1 MQPAFRIFANQKDI
15 TAAVRDRL
23 LEMTITDEAGV
34 KSDQVK
40 ITLDDRRRGDGAVAE
55 LPRIGTTLAVA
66 LGYAGTGLADM
77 GTYRVDEIDIS
88 HPPAT
93 LTVSAKAADM
103 TGPFRSPQTR
113 SWDETSLGAIVETI
127 ASEHGYTP
135 KVDPELGGIA
145 VPHLD
150 QTEES
155 DMALLTRLAGTHDA
169 VAKPVA
175 GHLVLAKQG
184 AAKSATGKDLPIIE
198 LRARNLTSWSYN
210 HSARKAG
217 GSGME
222 SVGGVK
228 AYWWDADAG
237 ERQEVIVGSPPYEE
251 LRYVHATKADA
262 LAVAATKMNAGERSQ
277 DELSLTLPGDTQL
290 AAECRLSLPDLRPG
304 LPTDWCIT
312 KVEHKLSGGGYA
324 CHVECERFI

>member
-15 TAAVRDRL
+15 TTAVRDRL
-23 LEMTITDEAGV
+23 LEMTITDEAGI

-40 ITLDDRRRGDGAVAE
+40 ITLDDRLRGDGAVAE
-55 LPRIGTTLAVA
+55 LPDIGTTLAVA
-66 LGYAGTGLADM
+66 LGYVGTGLADM
-77 GTYRVDEIDIS
+77 GTYRVDEIDIN

-103 TGPFRSPQTR
+103 AGPFRSPKTR
-113 SWDETSLGAIVETI
+113 SWDKITLGVIVETI
-127 ASEHGYTP
+127 ATEHGYTP
-135 KVDPELGGIA
+135 KIDPELGGIV

-155 DMALLTRLAGTHDA
+155 DMALLTRMAGMHDA

-184 AAKSATGKDLPIIE
+184 AAKSATGKDLPVIE
-198 LRARNLTSWSYN
+198 LRARDLTSWSYK

-228 AYWWDADAG
+228 AYWWNPEAG
-237 ERQEVIVGSPPYEE
+237 ERKEVVGGVPPYEE
-251 LRYVHATKADA
+251 LRYVHATEADA
-262 LAVAATKMNAGERSQ
+262 LAAVLAKLNQGERGQ
-277 DELSLTLPGDTQL
+277 DELSLTLPGDTRL
-290 AAECRLSLPDLRPG
+290 AAECRLRLPDLRPG
-304 LPTDWCIT
+304 LPTDWRIT

-324 CHVECERFI
+324 CNVECERFV

>member
-1 MQPAFRIFANQKDI
+1 MQPAFRIFANQKEI
-15 TAAVRDRL
+15 TAAVQDRL
-23 LEMTITDEAGV
+23 LEMIITDEAGI

-55 LPRIGTTLAVA
+55 LPRIGTTLAIA

-77 GTYRVDEIDIS
+77 GTYRVDEIDIN

-103 TGPFRSPQTR
+103 TGSFRSLKTR
-113 SWDETSLGAIVETI
+113 SWDETTLGVIVETV

-135 KVDPELGGIA
+135 KIDPELGGVM

-175 GHLVLAKQG
+175 GHLVLARQG
-184 AAKSATGKDLPIIE
+184 AAKSATGKDLPVIV
-198 LRARNLTSWSYN
+198 LHDRDLTSWSYN

-217 GSGME
+217 GSGMDA
-222 SVGGVK
+222 VGGVK
-228 AYWWDADAG
+228 AYWMDVEAG
-237 ERQEVIVGSPPYEE
+237 ERREVVVGSEPYEE
-251 LRYVHATKADA
+251 LRYVHATEADA
-262 LAVAATKMNAGERSQ
+262 LAVAATRMNAGERSQ
-277 DELSLTLPGDTQL
+277 DELSITMPGDTRL
-290 AAECRLSLPDLRPG
+290 AAECRINLPDLRPSI
-304 LPTDWCIT
+304 PTDWRIT
-312 KVEHKLSGGGYA
+312 KVEHKLSGGGYV
-324 CHVECERFI
+324 CQIECERFV

>member
-1 MQPAFRIFANQKDI
+1 MQPTFRIFANQKEI

-23 LEMTITDEAGV
+23 LEMTITDEAGI

-55 LPRIGTTLAVA
+55 LPRIGTILAVA
-66 LGYAGTGLADM
+66 LGYVGTGLADM
-77 GTYRVDEIDIS
+77 GTYRVDEIDIG

-103 TGPFRSPQTR
+103 IGPFRSPKTR
-113 SWDETSLGAIVETI
+113 SWDETTLGVIVETI

-135 KVDPELGGIA
+135 KVDPDLGSIE
-145 VPHLD
+145 VLHLD

-155 DMALLTRLAGTHDA
+155 DMALITRLAGMHDA

-184 AAKSATGKDLPIIE
+184 SAKSATGKDLPVIV
-198 LRARNLTSWSYN
+198 LRAQELTSWSYT

-217 GSGME
+217 GSGMDA
-222 SVGGVK
+222 VGGVK
-228 AYWWDADAG
+228 AYWWDQEAG
-237 ERQEVIVGSPPYEE
+237 ERKEVIAGGSPYEE
-251 LRYVHATKADA
+251 LRYVHATEADA
-262 LAVAATKMNAGERSQ
+262 KNAVLAKMGQGERGQ
-277 DELSLTLPGDTQL
+277 DELSLTLPGDTRL
-290 AAECRLSLPDLRPG
+290 AAECRLRLPDLRPG
-304 LPTDWCIT
+304 LPTDWRIT
-312 KVEHKLSGGGYA
+312 KVEHKLSGGGYV
-324 CHVECERFI
+324 CHLECERFI

>member
-1 MQPAFRIFANQKDI
+1 MQPAFRIFANQKEI

-23 LEMTITDEAGV
+23 LEMIITDEAGI

-55 LPRIGTTLAVA
+55 LPDIGTTLAVA
-66 LGYAGTGLADM
+66 LGYAGTCLADM
-77 GTYRVDEIDIS
+77 GTYRVDEIDIG

-103 TGPFRSPQTR
+103 TGPFRSPKTR
-113 SWDETSLGAIVETI
+113 SWDETTLGRIVETI

-135 KVDPELGGIA
+135 KIDPQLGSIE
-145 VPHLD
+145 VLHLD

-155 DMALLTRLAGTHDA
+155 DMALLTRLAGIHNA

-175 GHLVLAKQG
+175 GHLVLARQG
-184 AAKSATGKDLPIIE
+184 AAKSVTGKDLPVIE
-198 LRARNLTSWSYN
+198 LHPRDLTSWSYN

-222 SVGGVK
+222 TVGGVK
-228 AYWWDADAG
+228 AYWMDQEAG
-237 ERQEVIVGSPPYEE
+237 ERKEVVAGTAPYEE
-251 LRYVHATKADA
+251 LRYVHATEADA
-262 LAVAATKMNAGERSQ
+262 QNAVLAKMGQGERSQ
-277 DELSLTLPGDTQL
+277 DELSLTLPGDTRL

-304 LPTDWCIT
+304 LSTGWRIT
-312 KVEHKLSGGGYA
+312 KVEHKLSGGGYV
-324 CHVECERFI
+324 CQVECERFV

>member
-1 MQPAFRIFANQKDI
+1 MQPAFRIFADQKEI

-23 LEMTITDEAGV
+23 LEMTVIDEAGI

-40 ITLDDRRRGDGAVAE
+40 ITLDDRRREDGAVAQ
-55 LPRIGTTLAVA
+55 LPDIGTTLAIA
-66 LGYAGTGLADM
+66 LGYAGTSLADM

-103 TGPFRSPQTR
+103 VGSFRSPKTR
-113 SWDETSLGAIVETI
+113 SWDETTLGVIVETI

-135 KVDPELGGIA
+135 KVSPELGGIA
-145 VPHLD
+145 ILHLD

-155 DMALLTRLAGTHDA
+155 DMALLTRMAGMHDA

-184 AAKSATGKDLPIIE
+184 AAKSATDKDLPVLV
-198 LRARNLTSWSYN
+198 LRARDLTSWSYT

-222 SVGGVK
+222 AVGGVK

-237 ERQEVIVGSPPYEE
+237 ERQEVVAGSPPYEE
-251 LRYVHATKADA
+251 LRYVHSTEANA
-262 LAVAATKMNAGERSQ
+262 LAAVLAKLNKGERGQ
-277 DELSLTLPGDTQL
+277 DELSLTLPGDTRL
-290 AAECRLSLPDLRPG
+290 AAECHLSLPDLRPG
-304 LPTDWCIT
+304 LPTDWRIT
-312 KVEHKLSGGGYA
+312 KVEHKLSGGGYV

>member
-1 MQPAFRIFANQKDI
+1 MQPTFRIFANQKEI

-23 LEMTITDEAGV
+23 LEMIITDEAGI

-55 LPRIGTTLAVA
+55 LPIIGTTLAVA
-66 LGYAGTGLADM
+66 LGYAHTGLADM
-77 GTYRVDEIDIS
+77 GTYRVDEIDIN

-103 TGPFRSPQTR
+103 TGPFRNPKTR
-113 SWDETSLGAIVETI
+113 SWDEITLGAMVATI

-135 KVDPELGGIA
+135 KIDPELGSI
-145 VPHLD
+145 VILHLD

-155 DMALLTRLAGTHDA
+155 DMALLTRLAGMYDA

-175 GHLVLAKQG
+175 GHLVLARQG
-184 AAKSATGKDLPIIE
+184 AAKSVTGKDLPVIE
-198 LRARNLTSWSYN
+198 LYARDLTSWCYN

-222 SVGGVK
+222 AVGGVR
-228 AYWWDADAG
+228 AYWMDMEAG
-237 ERQEVIVGSPPYEE
+237 ERREVTVGVQPYEE
-251 LRYVHATKADA
+251 LRYVHATEADA
-262 LAVAATKMNAGERSQ
+262 QVVAATRMNTGERGQ
-277 DELSLTLPGDTQL
+277 DELSISLPGDTRL
-290 AAECRLSLPDLRPG
+290 AAECHLRLPNLRPG
-304 LPTDWCIT
+304 LPTDWRIT
-312 KVEHKLSGGGYA
+312 KVEHKLSGGGYV
-324 CHVECERFI
+324 CQVECERFV

>member
-15 TAAVRDRL
+15 TTAVRDRL
-23 LEMTITDEAGV
+23 LEMTITDEAGI

-40 ITLDDRRRGDGAVAE
+40 ITLDDRRRLDGAIAE

-77 GTYRVDEIDIS
+77 GTYLVDEIDIG
-88 HPPAT
+88 HPSAT

-103 TGPFRSPQTR
+103 AGPFRSPKTR
-113 SWDETSLGAIVETI
+113 SWDETTLGVIVETI
-127 ASEHGYTP
+127 ASEHGYTQ
-135 KVDPELGGIA
+135 KIDPELGGIA

-155 DMALLTRLAGTHDA
+155 DMALLTRMAGMHDA

-184 AAKSATGKDLPIIE
+184 AAKSATGKDLPVLV
-198 LRARNLTSWSYN
+198 LRTQELTSWNYT

-217 GSGME
+217 GSGMDA
-222 SVGGVK
+222 VGGVK

-237 ERQEVIVGSPPYEE
+237 ERKEVVAGVPPYEE
-251 LRYVHATKADA
+251 LRYIHATEADA
-262 LAVAATKMNAGERSQ
+262 QAAVLSKLNKGERGQ
-277 DELSLTLPGDTQL
+277 NELSLTLPGDMRL
-290 AAECRLSLPDLRPG
+290 AAECRLRLPDLRSG
-304 LPTDWCIT
+304 LPTDWRIT
-312 KVEHKLSGGGYA
+312 KVEHKLSGGGYV
-324 CHVECERFI
+324 CQVECERFV